1 MFDMLRALDPLV
13 RYSLFAL
20 ANVLLVVWARYIV
33 APAKVGWT
41 RFILAQP
48 LFVLCVFISYLFRF
62 GPEAEQ
68 GLVMNIVTNYLWLT
82 VWKSIGLCLNRGQLM
97 KAYHSGSLAAF
108 AVALCCPV
116 NVAFQEHPVD
126 ASKKEEDV
134 KSEQKQI
141 AHPFEDVKFSAVRL
155 KGRALAKEIV
165 KAASNVGVLVRNPT
179 YLLPH

>member
-1 MFDMLRALDPLV
+1 MFDTLRALDPPV

-33 APAKVGWT
+33 APSKVGWT

-48 LFVLCVFISYLFRF
+48 LFLLCLFISYLFRF
-62 GPEAEQ
+62 GQAAEE
-68 GLVMNIVTNYLWLT
+68 GLVMHIVTNYLWLT
-82 VWKSIGLCLNRGQLM
+82 VWKSIGLCLNRGQLT

-108 AVALCCPV
+108 AVAICCPV

-126 ASKKEEDV
+126 ASKKDGGM
-134 KSEQKQI
+134 KSEQGQI
-141 AHPFEDVKFSAVRL
+141 AHPFEDVKFSVVRL
-155 KGRALAKEIV
+155 KGRALLREIV
-165 KAASNVGVLVRNPT
+165 KSACNVGVLVRNPS